1 MEAVT
6 KQKIAT
12 ANMKQK
18 DLKIKP
24 QNQAKRLR
32 PMNRH
37 VSGVEETRKETM
49 SCRREKKRSKMERQN
64 READ

>member
-32 PMNRH
+32 LMNRH
-37 VSGVEETRKETM
+37 ATGVEETRKEMM
-49 SCRREKKRSKMERQN
+49 SCRRKKV
-64 READ
+64 